1 MGVEVSD
8 ASHTKD
14 LLQAL
19 RAAEISGE
27 TLAAVDQLASEND
40 LLRASLAQMA
50 QRLAELEALADTDIV
65 TPLPNRR
72 RLLREMERVIG
83 QADRH
88 GTPAAL
94 LFIDV
99 NGLKG
104 INDRHGHLA
113 GDAALIHVARMLTG
127 LIRTTDVLARI
138 GGDEFGL
145 LVDHLDHN
153 SAIDTAERLAQCI
166 ADNPLDIGG
175 QLVPIAASIGVATI
189 LPGDSAEDVLQRADR
204 NMYRA
209 KEEA

>member
-1 MGVEVSD
+1 VSD
-8 ASHTKD
+8 ESRTRK

-19 RAAEISGE
+19 RAGNVSGE
-27 TLAAVDQLASEND
+27 TLAAAEDLASENEV
-40 LLRASLAQMA
+40 LRDSLAQML
-50 QRLAELEALADTDIV
+50 QRVTELEALADTDTV

-72 RLLREMERVIG
+72 RLIRELERVISHTN
-83 QADRH
+83 RH
-88 GTPAAL
+88 GTTAAL

-113 GDAALIHVARMLTG
+113 GDAALIHIARLLSE
-127 LIRTTDVLARI
+127 LIRSTDVLARI

-153 SAIDTAERLAQCI
+153 SAIDTAERLAECI
-166 ADNPLDIGG
+166 AGNPLDLSG
-175 QLVPIAASIGVATI
+175 QPVPIAESIGVATI
-189 LPGDSAEDVLQRADR
+189 LPGDTVEDVLQRADH

-209 KEEA
+209 KQEA